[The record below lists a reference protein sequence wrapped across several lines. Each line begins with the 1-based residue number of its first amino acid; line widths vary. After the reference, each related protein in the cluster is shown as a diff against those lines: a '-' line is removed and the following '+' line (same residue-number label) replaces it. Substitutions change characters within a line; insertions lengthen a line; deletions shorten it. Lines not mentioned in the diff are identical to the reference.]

1 MPESASPAPSL
12 SCLCLPARSTSAGRR
27 TSFCRMSR
35 PPDCAPQPDAPPFAL
50 SALRSSRPARLTPP
64 SPSPT
69 TSPFPDRRT
78 SRSEAGRFFYA
89 GAPRPPHPS
98 PPLPVV
104 RSHSWPLPQRC
115 SPAIPP
121 AGRAL
126 LHPSASPL
134 PFSLPSAWCR
144 CRLRLPHGTKRIKKQ
159 EPSAMPPHH
168 ERPLLR
174 PYSELRKAR
183 FPAQKRADKI
193 LSIPCKVYQECHA
206 D

>member
-35 PPDCAPQPDAPPFAL
+35 PPDCAPQPDAPP
-50 SALRSSRPARLTPP
+50 
-64 SPSPT
+64 
-69 TSPFPDRRT
+69 
-78 SRSEAGRFFYA
+78 SRSPLSEAAARQGSLPLSLAHDLSFPRSPNLPLRGRA
-89 GAPRPPHPS
+89 LLLCGSTAAPHPL

-159 EPSAMPPHH
+159 EPSAMLPHH

>member
-1 MPESASPAPSL
+1 MPESASSAPSL

-64 SPSPT
+64 LPRPRPLLSPIAEP
-69 TSPFPDRRT
+69 P
-78 SRSEAGRFFYA
+78 
-89 GAPRPPHPS
+89 APRPGASFMREHRGPS
-98 PPLPVV
+98 PLASPASRAQPLLASAPAM
-104 RSHSWPLPQRC
+104 R
-115 SPAIPP
+115 PAIPP